1 MQVALFLARRYFLS
15 KQKTSFINILSIIA
29 MLGLATGTAALVI
42 VLSAFN
48 GMQGLIRGMYGTFD
62 PDLKIVAA
70 GGKSFPADS
79 SFFQKIK
86 QAAPSGTLTKVVED
100 NALALYQQTQRVVKV
115 KGVTEAF
122 LQQRGF
128 QESVL
133 GGRPILSDRHID
145 LALVGAGIYAD
156 MGISIDNPVDPLQV
170 WYPKGGKKV
179 SLNPNTAFNKS
190 ALTVGG
196 VFSVQ
201 PEYDQQYV
209 IVPFA
214 FAEELFELE
223 GRLSALELRFKND
236 DEVGIAQSKLLAN
249 LGEKFKVLNQDEQH
263 ADLLKILTIEKLF
276 VFLALSIILLIA
288 SFNIFVA
295 LNMLVLDKQDDIR
308 ILKAMG
314 ANEFFIK
321 AVFSSNGML
330 IAFSGAFLGM
340 AIGYLV
346 CFLQQQYELV
356 SLGFNNGQPT
366 PYPVLMQWS
375 DFFAIAST
383 IVVIGIIA
391 TIGPANKA
399 SKLSFR
405 KV

>member
-1 MQVALFLARRYFLS
+1 
-15 KQKTSFINILSIIA
+15 

-70 GGKSFPADS
+70 SGKSFPADS
-79 SFFQKIK
+79 TFFQKVK
-86 QAAPSGTLTKVVED
+86 QAAPSGSSTRVVED

-115 KGVTEAF
+115 KGVTNAF
-122 LQQRGF
+122 LQQKGF

-133 GGRPILSDRHID
+133 AGKPLLADGHID
-145 LALVGAGIYAD
+145 LALVGAGIYTD
-156 MGISIDNPVDPLQV
+156 MLISIDNPVDPLQI

-179 SLNPNTAFNKS
+179 NLNPNTAFNKS
-190 ALTVGG
+190 ALSVGG

-214 FAEELFELE
+214 FAEELFEME
-223 GRLSALELRFKND
+223 GKLSALELRFEN
-236 DEVGIAQSKLLAN
+236 EQEIEAARSN
-249 LGEKFKVLNQDEQH
+249 LVASLGTTFKVLNQDEQH

-314 ANEFFIK
+314 ANESLIRS
-321 AVFSSNGML
+321 VFTANGLL
-330 IAFSGAFLGM
+330 IAFAGAFLGM
-340 AIGYLV
+340 FIGYLV
-346 CFLQQQYELV
+346 CFLQKEYELV

-375 DFFAIAST
+375 DFFMIATT
-383 IVVIGIIA
+383 IVIIGVIA

-405 KV
+405 KA

>member
-62 PDLKIVAA
+62 PDIKIVAA
-70 GGKSFPADS
+70 SGKSFAADS
-79 SFFQKIK
+79 IFFQKVK
-86 QAAPSGTLTKVVED
+86 QAAPTGTTTQVVED
-100 NALALYQQTQRVVKV
+100 NALALYQQTQRVVKI

-128 QESVL
+128 QESIL
-133 GGRPILSDRHID
+133 GGKPVLSEKHID

-179 SLNPNTAFNKS
+179 NLNPNTAFNKS
-190 ALTVGG
+190 ALSVGG

-214 FAEELFELE
+214 FAEELFEME
-223 GRLSALELRFKND
+223 GKLSALELRYNTEEEVEVAQKNL
-236 DEVGIAQSKLLAN
+236 IAS
-249 LGEKFKVLNQDEQH
+249 LGDTFKVLNQDEQH

-314 ANEFFIK
+314 ANESLIRG
-321 AVFSSNGML
+321 VFTANGLL
-330 IAFSGAFLGM
+330 IAFAGAFLGM

-356 SLGFNNGQPT
+356 SLGFNNGLPT

-375 DFFAIAST
+375 DFFMIAFT
-383 IVVIGIIA
+383 IIVIGIIA

>member
-1 MQVALFLARRYFLS
+1 
-15 KQKTSFINILSIIA
+15 

-70 GGKSFPADS
+70 SGKSFPADS
-79 SFFQKIK
+79 SFFQKVK
-86 QAAPSGTLTKVVED
+86 QAASSGSSTRVVED

-115 KGVTEAF
+115 KGVTTAF
-122 LQQRGF
+122 LQQKGF

-133 GGRPILSDRHID
+133 AGKPLLSDRHID
-145 LALVGAGIYAD
+145 LALVGAGIYMD
-156 MGISIDNPVDPLQV
+156 MSISIDNPVDPLQI

-179 SLNPNTAFNKS
+179 NLNPNTAFNKS
-190 ALTVGG
+190 ALSVGG

-214 FAEELFELE
+214 FAEELFEME
-223 GRLSALELRFKND
+223 GKLSALELRFEN
-236 DEVGIAQSKLLAN
+236 EEAIEAAQSSLVAS
-249 LGEKFKVLNQDEQH
+249 LGTTFKVLNQDEQH

-314 ANEFFIK
+314 ANESLIRS
-321 AVFSSNGML
+321 VFTANGLL
-330 IAFSGAFLGM
+330 IAFAGAFLGM
-340 AIGYLV
+340 FIGYLV
-346 CFLQQQYELV
+346 CFLQKEYELV

-375 DFFAIAST
+375 DFFMIATT
-383 IVVIGIIA
+383 IVVIGVIA

-405 KV
+405 KA